1 MSKDE
6 DITLDKIEDALEKM
20 ENEESIMSRKAIL
33 LRDAINKKL
42 SRKGYHLRIAYL
54 KFSKEELVFNF
65 VEPIHNWF
73 NELLEV
79 HYIVIDIC
87 NEARRNIK

>member
-6 DITLDKIEDALEKM
+6 DITPDKMDAALEKM
-20 ENEESIMSRKAIL
+20 ENEESIMSRQAII
-33 LRDAINKKL
+33 LRDSINKEL

-54 KFSKEELVFNF
+54 KFSKEELIFDY
-65 VEPIHNWF
+65 VEPIHKWF
-73 NELLEV
+73 DELVKVHQIILE
-79 HYIVIDIC
+79 IS